1 MSQSPAQHHWCWPGL
16 ASPHPAH
23 HHWGWP
29 GLGFF
34 FSSFPPS
41 FPLLP
46 PPWPP
51 RPLESKVIPIQSD
64 HLLATSPPVA
74 AMERS
79 KGTCSIQ
86 VCWRKLGPHQE
97 GRRPSHEVPWIS
109 CWLGP
114 SFSSSSLTLLFSP
127 SDLLT
132 KDMDKSPWCLKRVW
146 STPSAPPFS
155 LHFAQ
160 ALLGW
165 LLHALEMI
173 FAMLPHWVP
182 LTLSLASH
190 LLDIFSTMVWLGLA
204 ICWRRTSERILS
216 VARCMLCP
224 LFHAVSPSPGWS
236 SCLALSNQQACGRP
250 FCFTG
255 RSRPLGTR
263 FSIGSMVL
271 SLWSAPSSLEIP
283 ALRVTRYRLAPVD
296 HLLVPL
302 SPAKLPVSYPFFP
315 ILALHRFWPYRLLPP
330 TASV

>member
-1 MSQSPAQHHWCWPGL
+1 
-16 ASPHPAH
+16 
-23 HHWGWP
+23 
-29 GLGFF
+29 
-34 FSSFPPS
+34 
-41 FPLLP
+41 
-46 PPWPP
+46 
-51 RPLESKVIPIQSD
+51 
-64 HLLATSPPVA
+64 
-74 AMERS
+74 MERS
-79 KGTCSIQ
+79 KVTCSIQ

-97 GRRPSHEVPWIS
+97 GLLGPSHEVPGFLAGWVPLFLPHPWRCSSPQVTSPPRTWTSHHGAWREFGLLLQSPCSLFIRRAS
-109 CWLGP
+109 GWLP
-114 SFSSSSLTLLFSP
+114 EDTTFSSSQILFP
-127 SDLLT
+127 
-132 KDMDKSPWCLKRVW
+132 PCA
-146 STPSAPPFS
+146 AP
-155 LHFAQ
+155 FAQ

-173 FAMLPHWVP
+173 FAMLPHWLP
-182 LTLSLASH
+182 TFWTSFLQWSGWASLFAGEEH
-190 LLDIFSTMVWLGLA
+190 LRGFWVLLA
-204 ICWRRTSERILS
+204 ACF
-216 VARCMLCP
+216 VLCFTR
-224 LFHAVSPSPGWS
+224 FHQVLGWS